1 MRKWLKR
8 LGLLIGALLLAGI
21 ALALHT
27 IHFTPLK
34 ARWFYDRV
42 FLEFALDNPE
52 MLTGMGMLRPLGLR
66 WYDAQWSDSSPAQDQ
81 KMIDKVKADLATLR
95 RYDRSKMTGQEAL
108 SYDILEYF
116 LDVWTRGERW
126 QLHNFPVNQLFGVQS
141 NVPTFLASQHR
152 IEDQT
157 DFDNYLARVDKL
169 PAKFAQVLE
178 SVKLREQAGV
188 LPPRFAVEKVL
199 VEMRAFVAQPATENI
214 LYSSV
219 AERLDKL
226 PADRKCC
233 AESLPELARLI
244 ETRAYPAYQSL
255 IDYFEYLQTLPLSND
270 GVWRLPDGDAYYT
283 HEIEANT
290 TTTMGAEEIHQ
301 IGLAEVARIE
311 AEMDAILVNQG
322 LIEGT
327 IGERV
332 QQLAR
337 RSDQLYPD
345 TDEGRAQILADY
357 QAIYADI
364 EPKLD
369 AWFATRPKAGL
380 EVKRIPEFK
389 EATSPGA
396 YYNPASMDGSRPGI
410 FYANLR
416 DVGEIPRFGM
426 RTLAFH
432 EGIPGHHFQI
442 ALAQELEGLPIFRTL
457 IPFTAYSEGWAL
469 YAEYLAHEAGFHP
482 DELSE
487 LGRLQAE
494 MFRAVRLVVDTGMHA
509 KRWSREQAIDFMRAK
524 TGMGE
529 KEVESEIERYLVNPG
544 QALAYKIGML
554 KIQQLRQQAEQQLGE
569 RFDIRGFHRVVLLNG
584 AMPMTL
590 LEREVERWIE
600 ASQAGA

>member
-8 LGLLIGALLLAGI
+8 LGLLIGTLLLAGI
-21 ALALHT
+21 ALAVHT
-27 IHFTPLK
+27 IYFTPLK

-42 FLEFALDNPE
+42 FLEFALDSPE

-66 WYDAQWSDSSPAQDQ
+66 WYDAEWSDSSPAQDQ
-81 KMIDKVKADLATLR
+81 KMIAKLKDDLATLR
-95 RYDRSKMTGQEAL
+95 AYDRSEMTGQAAL

-116 LDVWTRGERW
+116 LEVQARGERW

-141 NVPTFLASQHR
+141 NVPTFLATQHR

-169 PAKFAQVLE
+169 PGKFAEVLE
-178 SVKLREQAGV
+178 SLKLREEAGV

-199 VEMRAFVAQPATENI
+199 IEMRDFVAQPATENI
-214 LYSSV
+214 MYSSV
-219 AERLDKL
+219 VDRLEKL

-233 AESLPELARLI
+233 TDSLPELASLI

-255 IDYFEYLQTLPLSND
+255 IDYFEYLETLALSND
-270 GVWRLPDGDAYYT
+270 GVWRLPDGDAYYA

-301 IGLAEVARIE
+301 IGLNEVARIE

-322 LIEGT
+322 LVEGT
-327 IGERV
+327 IGDRV
-332 QQLAR
+332 QQLAKR
-337 RSDQLYPD
+337 PDQLYPD
-345 TDEGRAQILADY
+345 TDAGREQILADY

-364 EPKLD
+364 DPKLD
-369 AWFATRPKAGL
+369 AWFETRPKAAL

-469 YAEYLAHEAGFHP
+469 YAEYLAHEAGFLP

-509 KRWSREQAIDFMRAK
+509 KRWSREQAIDYMRAK
-524 TGMGE
+524 TGMGA

-554 KIQQLRQQAEQQLGE
+554 KIQELRQRAEQQLGE

-590 LEREVERWIE
+590 LEREVDRWIA
-600 ASQAGA
+600 ASAGD